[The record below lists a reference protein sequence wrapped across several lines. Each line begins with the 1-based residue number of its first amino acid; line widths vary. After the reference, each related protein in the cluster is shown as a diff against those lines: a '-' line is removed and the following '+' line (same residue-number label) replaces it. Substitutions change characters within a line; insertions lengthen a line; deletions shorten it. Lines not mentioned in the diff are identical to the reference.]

1 MSIYGN
7 TRTCW
12 KDILD
17 NNKIFRDMYDHLPVD
32 RARAALRDRWRTLQK
47 VKQAVGEKVAAK
59 RRTDTLASEHRRKKK
74 GRTAAIDKDSMREF
88 RFDSINEIGS
98 FTSEKKGSGLE
109 MPPVSPRRLT
119 KASKDKSPIHAV
131 RVTPAKLSED
141 ASRERQVEDSGGSAD
156 FHVDNQSN
164 SLIEE
169 DTAMCRGESK
179 NGHRNESNESSKHLL
194 QDKWAELG
202 KKRLLASSNRRKR
215 EIIFDYSDFSICCGR
230 KRRS

>member
-7 TRTCW
+7 TGTCW

-59 RRTDTLASEHRRKKK
+59 RRTDALASEHRRKKK

-141 ASRERQVEDSGGSAD
+141 ASREWPGEDSCGN
-156 FHVDNQSN
+156 NQSN

-169 DTAMCRGESK
+169 ETTMCRGESK
-179 NGHRNESNESSKHLL
+179 NGHRNESNESNKHLL

-202 KKRLLASSNRRKR
+202 RKRLLASSIRRKR
-215 EIIFDYSDFSICCGR
+215 EIIFDYSDFNICCGR